1 MRLHSLFY
9 SGSKNVYRKRS
20 FIFDQFVGGF
30 GVTMEVFL
38 LKLTVSIFWVDLRES
53 EDETGAWAKAHI
65 ASERIATDA
74 RTVFFIIVL
83 RLWETSTDST
93 VI

>member
-1 MRLHSLFY
+1 L
-9 SGSKNVYRKRS
+9 
-20 FIFDQFVGGF
+20 IFDQFVGGF

-53 EDETGAWAKAHI
+53 EEETGAWANAHTM
-65 ASERIATDA
+65 SEKIATDA
-74 RTVFFIIVL
+74 KTVFFIVL
-83 RLWETSTDST
+83 RLWETSTDSL